1 MAWTIWYPNMNI
13 LFFHLHWTTCQ
24 STVWANGTQNSGL
37 LNFLPESPL
46 LFLQI
51 SSNYRKTTAKAWNW
65 YQIWFLT
72 NRTWICTWNILS
84 GKNMTSFSDVPLLPE
99 ILHRNGRKNR
109 VTITFRL
116 DFPQNFGKQLTTSTP
131 RFQQTKLQSP
141 PDNSNLKGKSKK
153 VWVIRSSSYWG
164 LKENSRE

>member
-37 LNFLPESPL
+37 LNVLPESPL

-84 GKNMTSFSDVPLLPE
+84 GKNMTSFSDVSLLPE

-109 VTITFRL
+109 VTITVNNQYPTLIGDSKKIARSKEKKIL
-116 DFPQNFGKQLTTSTP
+116 
-131 RFQQTKLQSP
+131 LQSEHL
-141 PDNSNLKGKSKK
+141 NHIQLQKC
-153 VWVIRSSSYWG
+153 
-164 LKENSRE
+164 

>member
-37 LNFLPESPL
+37 LNVLPESPL

-84 GKNMTSFSDVPLLPE
+84 GKNMTSFSDVSLLPE

-109 VTITFRL
+109 VTITVNNQYPTL
-116 DFPQNFGKQLTTSTP
+116 IGD
-131 RFQQTKLQSP
+131 
-141 PDNSNLKGKSKK
+141 SKK
-153 VWVIRSSSYWG
+153 IARSKEKTSFYCIVNIFITINCRNVKWK
-164 LKENSRE
+164 LKDTSRL

>member
-13 LFFHLHWTTCQ
+13 LFSHLHWTTCQ

-37 LNFLPESPL
+37 INFVPESPL

-72 NRTWICTWNILS
+72 NGTWICTWNILS
-84 GKNMTSFSDVPLLPE
+84 RKNMTTFSDVSLLPE
-99 ILHRNGRKNR
+99 ILHRTGKKI
-109 VTITFRL
+109 VTITFQL
-116 DFPQNFGKQLTTSTP
+116 DFPLNFGKQLTTSTP
-131 RFQQTKLQSP
+131 CFKHTKLQST
-141 PDNSNLKGKSKK
+141 PDNSNLQGKSTK
-153 VWVIRSSSYWG
+153 VWVIRSLSCWKLG
-164 LKENSRE
+164 ENSRE